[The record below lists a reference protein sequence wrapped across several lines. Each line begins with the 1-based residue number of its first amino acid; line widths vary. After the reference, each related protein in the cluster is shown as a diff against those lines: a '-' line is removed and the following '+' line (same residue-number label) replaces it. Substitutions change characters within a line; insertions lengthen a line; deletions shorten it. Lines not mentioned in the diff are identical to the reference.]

1 MIMYLSIIVYFKK
14 NLPLYSIWG
23 YLYLDFRRKGLKMNK
38 KKRSLSESSDDP
50 DDPGVFD
57 PSPGSGYN
65 PLAGGYNPSAGDY
78 SSSGG
83 LPGFKRPNFEGTGR
97 A

>member
-1 MIMYLSIIVYFKK
+1 
-14 NLPLYSIWG
+14 
-23 YLYLDFRRKGLKMNK
+23 MNK

-83 LPGFKRPNFEGTGR
+83 LPGFKRPKFESSGRVYPFNFFANIPFKGR
-97 A
+97 VIWNYDNNLFTDQNLLKT

>member
-1 MIMYLSIIVYFKK
+1 
-14 NLPLYSIWG
+14 
-23 YLYLDFRRKGLKMNK
+23 MNK

-83 LPGFKRPNFEGTGR
+83 LPGFKRPKFESSGRVYPFNFFANIPFIKGGSSEITTIISLR
-97 A
+97 IKIF